1 MKLRLPVIGTP
12 PVVGG
17 MKDAGLEAVVR
28 LGRWQPLQP
37 IWLNKAPPFFAEELC
52 SIVGGGLRARIKSA
66 NRSISARPRPPL
78 SVASSGSSRGSS
90 SSTPNCNL
98 PEAQSLN
105 SVG

>member
-17 MKDAGLEAVVR
+17 MKNAGLEAVVR

-66 NRSISARPRPPL
+66 NRSTSARPAL
-78 SVASSGSSRGSS
+78 SVASSGSSAASS
-90 SSTPNCNL
+90 NTPNL
-98 PEAQSLN
+98 VLFSAQLLTSA
-105 SVG
+105 G